1 MSDLNPRVRWI
12 LTPAFSYLKIVP
24 APPILSFLTYVKKC
38 PVSESWAVLCFFG
51 GERRGG
57 DIDIGAVCSSFWALF
72 SYKQENV
79 YFAAEWRML
88 GECIFL
94 SALMGALYIS
104 MHHYRPRTW
113 KYHKVSICQLS
124 TIPTRS
130 KRTKTKRRKH
140 TNKSTH
146 RTICK
151 QISIGKWKA
160 LKCSSAVGG
169 LADDPK
175 EMQKPLKKQWGEAP
189 GKGWVGYQGPMWGS
203 LPTKADKCTAHFF

>member
-160 LKCSSAVGG
+160 LKCSSAVGV
-169 LADDPK
+169 LADDPEK
-175 EMQKPLKKQWGEAP
+175 NNETRLQEKGGLVIRHPCGEACQP
-189 GKGWVGYQGPMWGS
+189 KQINALHW
-203 LPTKADKCTAHFF
+203 FFLAL